1 VTALRAAAAAALVL
15 ALLVSVGSAS
25 AAAEQPVRVT
35 YVGDSVAAAIDYV
48 PSARRVLARGARLHL
63 DLAVCRRL
71 VAPSCSYQGTTPATA
86 LQVVQSLGRSLG
98 DVLVV
103 DVGYN
108 EGSSGYREGM
118 RRVIRAALAQGA
130 TAVVWVT
137 LREQRDVYRSTNAAI
152 RGEAKRWPQVQVA
165 DWNAAGRGKPW
176 FRSDGLHLTSAG
188 AHGLAWLVRSY
199 VLQAAASRDGTAGTE

>member
-1 VTALRAAAAAALVL
+1 LTAAARAAAALALVL
-15 ALLVSVGSAS
+15 AVAVGGSS
-25 AAAEQPVRVT
+25 AAAAAKKPIRVT
-35 YVGDSVAAAIDYV
+35 FVGDSVAAAIDYV
-48 PSARRVLARGARLHL
+48 PSARSTLARGLRLHL

-71 VAPSCSYQGTTPATA
+71 VAASCSYQGVTPSTA
-86 LQVVQSLGRSLG
+86 LQAVQSLGRGVG

-137 LREQRDVYRSTNAAI
+137 LREYRDIYRSTNVSI
-152 RGEAKRWPQVQVA
+152 RSEAKRWPQVQVA
-165 DWNAAGRGKPW
+165 DWNAFSRGRPW
-176 FRSDGLHLTSAG
+176 FRGDGLHLTSAG
-188 AHGLAWLVRSY
+188 AHGLAWLVRPY
-199 VLQAAASRDGTAGTE
+199 VLSAASGTR